1 VNSFHLLS
9 KQHNPLYPVGQTTQ
23 DGNRRIVLF
32 TQVETNSLVSRQP
45 LPINTLDVMGPSL
58 IFGGDNEAFYVLY
71 NIVM

>member
-1 VNSFHLLS
+1 
-9 KQHNPLYPVGQTTQ
+9 
-23 DGNRRIVLF
+23 LF